1 MKLAHFGEV
10 TLADGDVVI
19 VDGGTH
25 GVSGHTLAFRRSG
38 VVEWA
43 RRVGTMGP
51 RGAVGAGTMTLDDAT
66 RATAAGWLDEAWVYA
81 ANNPTPS
88 TRAPGAPPRW
98 VWAIAMRRGDEVRV
112 VERDPAI
119 ADPPAELSPLL
130 DFLRDAVDRAAH
142 DAPAEDVRL
151 FVTSAMGD
159 NLGVD
164 EGEVVVKETRG
175 AEWRL
180 LRAAASGAMTWQRTT
195 KEGRSTGESFS
206 PNDEDSTNAT
216 MAGALARASGSVLAS
231 RRDSAPWKRTA
242 PGDAIA
248 NLKDVLSARWW
259 LVATRRANVVNVW
272 EGKGDPPSELEPIL
286 AWLRARCG

>member
-1 MKLAHFGEV
+1 MKLAHFGEIA
-10 TLADGDVVI
+10 LADGDTVV

-25 GVSGHTLAFRRSG
+25 GVSGHTLGVRASG
-38 VVEWA
+38 TVEWA
-43 RRVGTMGP
+43 RRVGTTGP
-51 RGAVGAGTMTLDDAT
+51 RGAVGAGTTTLDDAT
-66 RATAAGWLDEAWVYA
+66 RAQVTAWIDEAWIHA

-119 ADPPAELSPLL
+119 ADPPTELAPLL
-130 DFLRDAVDRAAH
+130 DFLRDAVDKAAH
-142 DAPAEDVRL
+142 DAPAKDVRL
-151 FVTSAMGD
+151 FITSAMGD
-159 NLGVD
+159 NVGVD
-164 EGEVVVKETRG
+164 EGEIVVKETRG

-180 LRAAASGAMTWQRTT
+180 LRAAPSGAMTWQRTT
-195 KEGRSTGESFS
+195 KEGRSTGEAFS

-216 MAGALARASGSVLAS
+216 MAGALARASGAPLAT

-259 LVATRRANVVNVW
+259 LVAARRADVVIVW
-272 EGKGDPPSELEPIL
+272 EGKGDPPAELEPIFT
-286 AWLRARCG
+286 WLRTRTG